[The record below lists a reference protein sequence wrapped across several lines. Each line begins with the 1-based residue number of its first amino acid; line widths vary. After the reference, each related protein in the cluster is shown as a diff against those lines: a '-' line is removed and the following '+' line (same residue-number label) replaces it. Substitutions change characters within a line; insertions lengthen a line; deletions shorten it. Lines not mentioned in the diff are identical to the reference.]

1 MRLQEVSDKMNQ
13 PEFARLAKAHLLCA
27 QGIVAEGFEAGGHK
41 FRRESDKL
49 YHLEAQKAPEDAILR
64 TESPFQLLE
73 RVKRVSPQTSS
84 FLSIFLMK

>member
-49 YHLEAQKAPEDAILR
+49 YHLEAQKAPEDAA
-64 TESPFQLLE
+64 
-73 RVKRVSPQTSS
+73 SS
-84 FLSIFLMK
+84 RPGHGKSVEKIHKKAQYKGR